1 MLSRE
6 ESVDGEMEK
15 RKMEDGKERELMGG
29 RFIRTEADKERK
41 ERRKN
46 SVGGGGESLIWRG
59 KRARGNR
66 NCNCDK
72 RRAVRPTIL

>member
-1 MLSRE
+1 
-6 ESVDGEMEK
+6 MEK
-15 RKMEDGKERELMGG
+15 RELMGG

-59 KRARGNR
+59 KREAR
-66 NCNCDK
+66 CNCDK
-72 RRAVRPTIL
+72 QQCAPAPPSFDKFFSLFLFHG